1 MLGKKKVYACEEE
14 IDLDEDEG
22 PEFDVSYGGLV

>member
-1 MLGKKKVYACEEE
+1 MLGKKKVYVCEEE

-22 PEFDVSYGGLV
+22 LEFDVSYGGLV